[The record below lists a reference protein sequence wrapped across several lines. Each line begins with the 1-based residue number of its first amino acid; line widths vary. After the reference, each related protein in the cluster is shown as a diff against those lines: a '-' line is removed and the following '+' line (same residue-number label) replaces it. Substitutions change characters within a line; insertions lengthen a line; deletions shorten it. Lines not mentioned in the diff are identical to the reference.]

1 MRPLELNSMDEQE
14 RNFIFASL
22 AIREKERDYISKE
35 LKRNKS
41 GVEYVYII

>member
-1 MRPLELNSMDEQE
+1 MDEQE

-41 GVEYVYII
+41 GVEYVYIIEHNQVK

>member
-1 MRPLELNSMDEQE
+1 MDEQE
-14 RNFIFASL
+14 RNFIFASI
-22 AIREKERDYISKE
+22 AMREQERTHIFKE

>member
-1 MRPLELNSMDEQE
+1 MDEQE

-22 AIREKERDYISKE
+22 SIRQKERDRISKE
-35 LKRNKS
+35 LKRHKS

>member
-1 MRPLELNSMDEQE
+1 MDEQE

-22 AIREKERDYISKE
+22 AIRQKERDYISKE

-41 GVEYVYII
+41 GVEYVYTI

>member
-1 MRPLELNSMDEQE
+1 MDEQE

-22 AIREKERDYISKE
+22 AMREKERAHISKE

-41 GVEYVYII
+41 GVEYVYTI

>member
-1 MRPLELNSMDEQE
+1 MDEQE
-14 RNFIFASL
+14 RNFIFASI
-22 AIREKERDYISKE
+22 AMREKERTHISKE

>member
-1 MRPLELNSMDEQE
+1 MDEQE

-22 AIREKERDYISKE
+22 SIREKERDYISKE